1 MKHFNFLGFFFGKGF
16 FCLFLGLMCFNRH
29 KWFSWACSILF
40 FISAFFYIMLGITFI
55 KDEKSKFQSI
65 ANESSS
71 PNNQNQIRDVNIQ
84 QNQMNNKYSVWFT

>member
-55 KDEKSKFQSI
+55 KDEKSKFQNI

-84 QNQMNNKYSVWFT
+84 QNQMNNKYSV

>member
-55 KDEKSKFQSI
+55 KDEKSKFQNI

-71 PNNQNQIRDVNIQ
+71 PNNQNQIRNVNIQ